1 MPLQPPASRRT
12 PFRVRASPIIP
23 APGVDTQGRKAG
35 KDSPDSANAAVG
47 KPSWNRR
54 FRRPAQ
60 VRMQITE
67 EGNTHSMTPTSQTS
81 SPATIYGS
89 QASTQSTNGALGSLT
104 NEQTFLQL
112 LVAQL
117 QNQDPT
123 APQDGTQF
131 VSQLAQFSSLEQE
144 IQMRTDLD
152 SMNAV
157 LTAASS
163 SASTPSPSSSGAP
176 QS

>member
-1 MPLQPPASRRT
+1 
-12 PFRVRASPIIP
+12 
-23 APGVDTQGRKAG
+23 
-35 KDSPDSANAAVG
+35 
-47 KPSWNRR
+47 
-54 FRRPAQ
+54 
-60 VRMQITE
+60 
-67 EGNTHSMTPTSQTS
+67 MTPTSPTS
-81 SPATIYGS
+81 PSNAAAPPAATSGS
-89 QASTQSTNGALGSLT
+89 QASTQSTNSALGTLT

-152 SMNAV
+152 NMNSIM
-157 LTAASS
+157 TSESNSS
-163 SASTPSPSSSGAP
+163 SASSTNNTNPS
-176 QS
+176 

>member
-1 MPLQPPASRRT
+1 
-12 PFRVRASPIIP
+12 
-23 APGVDTQGRKAG
+23 
-35 KDSPDSANAAVG
+35 
-47 KPSWNRR
+47 
-54 FRRPAQ
+54 
-60 VRMQITE
+60 
-67 EGNTHSMTPTSQTS
+67 MTPTSSAGARAAAS
-81 SPATIYGS
+81 SSSAQSSS
-89 QASTQSTNGALGSLT
+89 QSGNAALGSLT

-152 SMNAV
+152 SINST
-157 LTAASS
+157 LTADTTQQPTTSTTSS
-163 SASTPSPSSSGAP
+163 
-176 QS
+176 

>member
-1 MPLQPPASRRT
+1 MTPMSTPVSGTGINPAAVPAS
-12 PFRVRASPIIP
+12 S
-23 APGVDTQGRKAG
+23 Q
-35 KDSPDSANAAVG
+35 SSSQSSNA
-47 KPSWNRR
+47 
-54 FRRPAQ
+54 
-60 VRMQITE
+60 
-67 EGNTHSMTPTSQTS
+67 
-81 SPATIYGS
+81 
-89 QASTQSTNGALGSLT
+89 ALGSLT

-152 SMNAV
+152 SINST
-157 LTAASS
+157 LTTDTQTTQPAGTTQSS
-163 SASTPSPSSSGAP
+163 
-176 QS
+176 

>member
-1 MPLQPPASRRT
+1 
-12 PFRVRASPIIP
+12 
-23 APGVDTQGRKAG
+23 
-35 KDSPDSANAAVG
+35 
-47 KPSWNRR
+47 
-54 FRRPAQ
+54 
-60 VRMQITE
+60 
-67 EGNTHSMTPTSQTS
+67 MTPTSNTS
-81 SPATIYGS
+81 APATATSGS
-89 QASTQSTNGALGSLT
+89 QASSQSSNAALGTLT

-152 SMNAV
+152 NMNSIM
-157 LTAASS
+157 TSESS
-163 SASTPSPSSSGAP
+163 SSSTSSSSTN

>member
-1 MPLQPPASRRT
+1 MVPTVSNGTAQAT
-12 PFRVRASPIIP
+12 PSSS
-23 APGVDTQGRKAG
+23 Q
-35 KDSPDSANAAVG
+35 SSSQSSNA
-47 KPSWNRR
+47 
-54 FRRPAQ
+54 
-60 VRMQITE
+60 
-67 EGNTHSMTPTSQTS
+67 
-81 SPATIYGS
+81 
-89 QASTQSTNGALGSLT
+89 ALGSLT

-152 SMNAV
+152 SINST
-157 LTAASS
+157 LTADTQTAQPPAGTTQSS
-163 SASTPSPSSSGAP
+163 
-176 QS
+176 

>member
-1 MPLQPPASRRT
+1 
-12 PFRVRASPIIP
+12 
-23 APGVDTQGRKAG
+23 
-35 KDSPDSANAAVG
+35 
-47 KPSWNRR
+47 
-54 FRRPAQ
+54 
-60 VRMQITE
+60 
-67 EGNTHSMTPTSQTS
+67 MTPTSSNSTPQVSPTAPTS
-81 SPATIYGS
+81 SGS
-89 QASTQSTNGALGSLT
+89 SPSTQSSAGALGSLT

-152 SMNAV
+152 NISTI
-157 LTAASS
+157 LTNESTSAAQSS
-163 SASTPSPSSSGAP
+163 SQPSSSQPSSSPPSSGQ
-176 QS
+176 QSLTEL

>member
-1 MPLQPPASRRT
+1 
-12 PFRVRASPIIP
+12 
-23 APGVDTQGRKAG
+23 
-35 KDSPDSANAAVG
+35 
-47 KPSWNRR
+47 
-54 FRRPAQ
+54 
-60 VRMQITE
+60 
-67 EGNTHSMTPTSQTS
+67 MTPTSGTGT
-81 SPATIYGS
+81 SPAPA
-89 QASTQSTNGALGSLT
+89 ASATPATTQSSASALGSLT

-152 SMNAV
+152 SINSI
-157 LTAASS
+157 LTNE
-163 SASTPSPSSSGAP
+163 STSTQQPTTGST

>member
-1 MPLQPPASRRT
+1 
-12 PFRVRASPIIP
+12 
-23 APGVDTQGRKAG
+23 
-35 KDSPDSANAAVG
+35 
-47 KPSWNRR
+47 
-54 FRRPAQ
+54 
-60 VRMQITE
+60 
-67 EGNTHSMTPTSQTS
+67 MTPTASTGT
-81 SPATIYGS
+81 SPAAPSAGS
-89 QASTQSTNGALGSLT
+89 NSSSQSSNAALDSLT

-152 SMNAV
+152 SINST
-157 LTAASS
+157 LTAD
-163 SASTPSPSSSGAP
+163 STTTQQPVTGTTNS
-176 QS
+176 

>member
-1 MPLQPPASRRT
+1 MT
-12 PFRVRASPIIP
+12 PMSTPVSGTGINP
-23 APGVDTQGRKAG
+23 
-35 KDSPDSANAAVG
+35 AAV
-47 KPSWNRR
+47 
-54 FRRPAQ
+54 PAA
-60 VRMQITE
+60 
-67 EGNTHSMTPTSQTS
+67 SQS
-81 SPATIYGS
+81 SS
-89 QASTQSTNGALGSLT
+89 QSSNSALGSLT

-152 SMNAV
+152 SINST
-157 LTAASS
+157 LTADAATTPQPTTGTSS
-163 SASTPSPSSSGAP
+163 S
-176 QS
+176 